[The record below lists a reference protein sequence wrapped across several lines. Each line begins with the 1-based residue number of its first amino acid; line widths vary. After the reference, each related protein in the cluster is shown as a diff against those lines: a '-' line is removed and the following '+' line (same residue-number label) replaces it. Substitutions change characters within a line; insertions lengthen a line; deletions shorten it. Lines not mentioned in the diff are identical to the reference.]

1 MKVGREAELIV
12 MKKLAYI
19 FSIAL
24 FISGCLF
31 ISSCS
36 VMGDLAKNLAHIPGQ
51 INHWRLQAYMQT
63 DEAKRYCSKKGKI
76 THLVFEDGWTYKCK
90 SVDK

>member
-1 MKVGREAELIV
+1 

-24 FISGCLF
+24 FISGCAPF
-31 ISSCS
+31 I
-36 VMGDLAKNLAHIPGQ
+36 GQ
-51 INHWRLQAYMQT
+51 INHWRLKAYMHT
-63 DEAKRYCSKKGKI
+63 DEAKRYCAKKGKI
-76 THLVFEDGWTYKCK
+76 LDLVFKDGWTYKCK

>member
-1 MKVGREAELIV
+1 

-24 FISGCLF
+24 FISGCAPS
-31 ISSCS
+31 ISE
-36 VMGDLAKNLAHIPGQ
+36 NLDIILGQ
-51 INHWRLQAYMQT
+51 INHWRLKAYMHT
-63 DEAKRYCSKKGKI
+63 DEAKRYCTKKGKI
-76 THLVFEDGWTYKCK
+76 PDLVFKDGWTYKCK

>member
-1 MKVGREAELIV
+1 

-24 FISGCLF
+24 FISGCAPF
-31 ISSCS
+31 ISE
-36 VMGDLAKNLAHIPGQ
+36 NLDIILGQ
-51 INHWRLQAYMQT
+51 INHWRLKAYIHT
-63 DEAKRYCSKKGKI
+63 DEAKRHCAKKGKI
-76 THLVFEDGWTYKCK
+76 PDLVFKDGWTYTCK

>member
-1 MKVGREAELIV
+1 
-12 MKKLAYI
+12 MKKLLLTY

-24 FISGCLF
+24 FISGCAPF
-31 ISSCS
+31 IF
-36 VMGDLAKNLAHIPGQ
+36 KNHDIILGQ

-63 DEAKRYCSKKGKI
+63 DEAKRYCAKEGKI
-76 THLVFEDGWTYKCK
+76 PDLLFKDGWIYKCK

>member
-1 MKVGREAELIV
+1 
-12 MKKLAYI
+12 MKKLASI

-24 FISGCLF
+24 FIS
-31 ISSCS
+31 SC
-36 VMGDLAKNLAHIPGQ
+36 VPHDMILGQ

-63 DEAKRYCSKKGKI
+63 DEAKRYCAKKGKI
-76 THLVFEDGWTYKCK
+76 PDLVFKDKWTYKCK

>member
-1 MKVGREAELIV
+1 

-24 FISGCLF
+24 FISGCAPNIIL
-31 ISSCS
+31 
-36 VMGDLAKNLAHIPGQ
+36 GQ

-63 DEAKRYCSKKGKI
+63 DEAKRYCAKKGKI
-76 THLVFEDGWTYKCK
+76 THLVFEGGWTSKCK

>member
-1 MKVGREAELIV
+1 

-24 FISGCLF
+24 FISGCAPNIIL
-31 ISSCS
+31 
-36 VMGDLAKNLAHIPGQ
+36 GQ
-51 INHWRLQAYMQT
+51 LNHWRLQAYMQT

-76 THLVFEDGWTYKCK
+76 PVLVFKDGWTYKCK